1 MHDLRIFPDQETL
14 TRAMAREFVQRVQE
28 SAAGGRLLTVALAGG
43 STPRALYELLA
54 AEYRTGVPWS
64 SVHLF
69 WSDERYVPLDHPDS
83 NYRAAREALLDR
95 IEIPPVNLHAPPTGL
110 DRPDEAAHR
119 YERAVRDVVPSGRLD
134 SILFGLGEDG
144 HFASLFPRSPAVSE
158 TDRWVVAVRNSP
170 KPPPLRLTFTLPL
183 INRAARIHFLVAG
196 TDKAEAVRATLEGLY
211 EPSQYPAQGVR
222 PMNGTAT
229 WWVDRQAAAAL
240 KAFL

>member
-14 TRAMAREFVQRVQE
+14 SRAMARELVQRVQE
-28 SAAGGRLLTVALAGG
+28 SAAGGRRLTVALTGG

-144 HFASLFPRSPAVSE
+144 HFASLFPQVSGRHRDRSLGRRGPE
-158 TDRWVVAVRNSP
+158 QP
-170 KPPPLRLTFTLPL
+170 
-183 INRAARIHFLVAG
+183 
-196 TDKAEAVRATLEGLY
+196 E
-211 EPSQYPAQGVR
+211 
-222 PMNGTAT
+222 
-229 WWVDRQAAAAL
+229 AAAA
-240 KAFL
+240 ATDVHAPADQPGGADPFSGGGRGQGGGRACHPRRSVRTVPVSGTGRQTHERDSDVVG